1 MNFEKKE
8 QRSFVRSFRREEEVE
23 ERRTE
28 ISLDQNGAPMF
39 REWRDTRM
47 LTGTKPSL

>member
-8 QRSFVRSFRREEEVE
+8 QRSFVRSFRREEVE
-23 ERRTE
+23 KRRTE

-47 LTGTKPSL
+47 STGTKPSL